1 MNFGNG
7 SNHQALYSYDSYIL
21 HSDKDWNI
29 MQSVFF
35 WKLEYNK
42 ITSESLQL
50 NALNLVWWQIMNISP
65 NLMITVFYVEN
76 Y

>member
-1 MNFGNG
+1 
-7 SNHQALYSYDSYIL
+7 
-21 HSDKDWNI
+21 